1 MPAAR
6 TADPNDTGSSS
17 RTSASSQSGSS
28 SRPLLGRRWEWWW
41 GPAAGAAPFLLAITV
56 LGRSAQNMGQ
66 TTYPLIARQLL
77 DFSNTLVGTVT
88 AVAGLAGVLTAA
100 TLAARST
107 AKSALPMLAIGQSL
121 VLASFV
127 LFALPTGA
135 VGLWAGALVL
145 GVGGGLVFPAAMTWI
160 GTGPPEKRARALAIF
175 AVSLSIGLVVGP
187 LVESGVLHLLGNSLR
202 SAFAA
207 MLPLP
212 ALATALSVAGARNRS
227 AKRPARQTDHWSD
240 EDPAG
245 ASNGPG
251 RPVRDGVLPEGLPGP
266 RHRTSSGIDQER
278 PGVRPTDQPENPP
291 VAPRRLLGIP
301 AYRLS
306 LATMLTYQ
314 APFAALVTF
323 GGLLARHVDGA
334 SAAGVELAFGV
345 FFAVSLGVRGVVV
358 AAAPIRHQRTVLA
371 FAVLATATG
380 VGILGSGTGT
390 LALLG
395 GMAILGAP
403 HGLTFPMASAVLA
416 EGVSPAILGRANG
429 RLMASTNLVTIV
441 VPFACGWLAGA
452 VGYRAMFLFLEIPVV
467 VFGLILASALRSFHP
482 PDRLVAAPGPR
493 R

>member
-1 MPAAR
+1 MLAAR
-6 TADPNDTGSSS
+6 AADPNNTGSSG
-17 RTSASSQSGSS
+17 RAGSS
-28 SRPLLGRRWEWWW
+28 NRSLLGPRREWWW

-121 VLASFV
+121 VLTSFV

-175 AVSLSIGLVVGP
+175 AVSLSIGLVAGP
-187 LVESGVLHLLGNSLR
+187 LVESGVLHLLGDSLR

-212 ALATALSVAGARNRS
+212 ALATGLSVAGARNRS
-227 AKRPARQTDHWSD
+227 AKRPARQTNHWPD
-240 EDPAG
+240 EDQPG
-245 ASNGPG
+245 SSNGPG
-251 RPVRDGVLPEGLPGP
+251 WPVRDGDLPDGLPGP
-266 RHRTSSGIDQER
+266 RHHAVSGIDRDR
-278 PGVRPTDQPENPP
+278 PTDRPTDQSEGSP

-358 AAAPIRHQRTVLA
+358 ATAPIRHQRAVLA
-371 FAVLATATG
+371 FAVVATATG
-380 VGILGSGTGT
+380 VGILGTGTGT

-395 GMAILGAP
+395 GMAVLGAP

-416 EGVSPAILGRANG
+416 EGVSPTVLGRANA

-452 VGYRAMFLFLEIPVV
+452 VGYRLMFLFLEIPVV
-467 VFGLILASALRSFHP
+467 VFGLVLASALRSFRQ
-482 PDRLVAAPGPR
+482 PDRIVAEPGPR
-493 R
+493 G